1 MKRSAPGVAAVA
13 TALLLGV
20 TGCGT
25 DAGASVSDV
34 STPTATKSLGPA
46 AKAPRSSLAGLIVL
60 PRGYI
65 ADSKSGSG
73 PFNAAAFLD
82 NWSAVP
88 AVDRALLLNA
98 GFIEGYRATRLSPD
112 RKKRFTLQVFK
123 AATPAKAK
131 VLQEGFWNQDAH
143 ERSFNVPN
151 ALTDARVE
159 YDGGTGQSEA
169 VAEASF
175 VVGALVAELTIRQTG
190 ALGTNPRPDIALVAA
205 LARQQQARLTSTS
218 S

>member
-1 MKRSAPGVAAVA
+1 MRTAPGVAAVV

-20 TGCGT
+20 TGCGS

-46 AKAPRSSLAGLIVL
+46 AKAPRSALAGLIVL

-65 ADSKSGSG
+65 ADSQDGSG
-73 PFNAAAFLD
+73 PFTAATFLD
-82 NWSAVP
+82 SWSAVP

-98 GFIEGYRATRLSPD
+98 GFVEGYRATRLSPD
-112 RKKRFTLQVFK
+112 KKKRFTLQLFK
-123 AATPAKAK
+123 AATPAKAN
-131 VLQEGFWNQDAH
+131 VLQEGFWSQDTH
-143 ERSFNVPN
+143 ERGFTVPN

-175 VVGALVAELTIRQTG
+175 VVGALVAELSVRQTG
-190 ALGTNPRPDIALVAA
+190 ALGSNPQPDIALITA
-205 LARQQQARLTSTS
+205 LVKQQRARLTSTS

>member
-1 MKRSAPGVAAVA
+1 VKRSAPGVAAVA

-205 LARQQQARLTSTS
+205 LAEQQQARLTSTS

>member
-1 MKRSAPGVAAVA
+1 VKRSTPGVAAVA

-205 LARQQQARLTSTS
+205 LAKQQQARLTSTS

>member
-1 MKRSAPGVAAVA
+1 VKRSAPGVAAVA

-205 LARQQQARLTSTS
+205 LAKQQQARLTSTS